1 MIIDFLKRVIRTI
14 RKDDLK
20 KILNTD
26 IAISD
31 KMSYAIALWTKLY
44 KNHADWLNED
54 TKSLNLPSSIATELA
69 RLVTV
74 EMKSEIS
81 GSIRA
86 DYLNEQYMRILP
98 DLRNVTEYACAKGG
112 IILKPYI
119 SGEGINVDYV
129 QADSFIPTC
138 FDSSGDITGAVFMD
152 KKYKGNKIYTRLE
165 YHRFEKSKYVIDN
178 RVYVSTSE
186 SDIGKRTSLKEV
198 EEWADLS
205 PTASIDGLDKPLFAY
220 FKMPMAN
227 PIDGASHIGVS
238 VYAKAIE
245 LIKQAD
251 IQFSRL
257 LWEFESGER
266 ALYVDDMALKRDSTT
281 GKYEIPNKRLYRM
294 LNSDESLFEDW
305 TPTLREENIISGLNT
320 ILRKIEFN
328 VGLAYGTL
336 SDVNYA
342 DKTAEEIRSSKER
355 SYVHVCDIQNA
366 LKTALSD
373 LIYAMDVLATLY
385 SLAPQGEY
393 DISFEFDDSIVA
405 DRRVEFTEKMQ
416 LVSAGIMQA
425 WEFRVWYFG
434 EDEETAKANAAKDE
448 GVPEV

>member
-1 MIIDFLKRVIRTI
+1 
-14 RKDDLK
+14 
-20 KILNTD
+20 
-26 IAISD
+26 
-31 KMSYAIALWTKLY
+31 
-44 KNHADWLNED
+44 
-54 TKSLNLPSSIATELA
+54 
-69 RLVTV
+69 
-74 EMKSEIS
+74 
-81 GSIRA
+81 
-86 DYLNEQYMRILP
+86 
-98 DLRNVTEYACAKGG
+98 
-112 IILKPYI
+112 
-119 SGEGINVDYV
+119 
-129 QADSFIPTC
+129 
-138 FDSSGDITGAVFMD
+138 
-152 KKYKGNKIYTRLE
+152 
-165 YHRFEKSKYVIDN
+165 
-178 RVYVSTSE
+178 
-186 SDIGKRTSLKEV
+186 
-198 EEWADLS
+198 
-205 PTASIDGLDKPLFAY
+205 
-220 FKMPMAN
+220 MPMAN

-294 LNSDESLFEDW
+294 LNADESLFEDW

-425 WEFRVWYFG
+425 WEFRMWYFG
-434 EDEETAKANAAKDE
+434 EDEKTMKEYPKYDNARIS
-448 GVPEV
+448 

>member
-26 IAISD
+26 VAISD
-31 KMSYAIALWTKLY
+31 KMSYCIALWTKLY
-44 KNHADWLNED
+44 QDHADWIDED
-54 TKSLNLPSSIATELA
+54 TKSLNLPSAIAAELA

-74 EMKSEIS
+74 EMKTEIS
-81 GSIRA
+81 GSKRA
-86 DYLNEQYMRILP
+86 DFLNEQYRKILP
-98 DLRNVTEYACAKGG
+98 DIRNIVEYACAKGG

-119 SGEGINVDYV
+119 SGGGINVDYI
-129 QADSFIPTC
+129 QADSFIPTA
-138 FDSSGDITGAVFMD
+138 FDSSGNITGAVFSD

-165 YHRFEKSKYVIDN
+165 YHRFEGGKYMIDN
-178 RVYVSTSE
+178 RAYVSTSE
-186 SDIGKRTSLKEV
+186 SDIGKRTALTDV
-198 EEWADLS
+198 EEWSDLS

-227 PIDGASHIGVS
+227 PIDGASHVGIS

-266 ALYVDDMALKRDSTT
+266 ALYVDEMAIRKNSTT
-281 GKYEIPNKRLYRM
+281 GKLEIPNKRLYR
-294 LNSDESLFEDW
+294 LLDEDERLFKDW
-305 TPTLREENIISGLNT
+305 TPTLREENIVSGLNT
-320 ILRKIEFN
+320 ILRKIEFA

-355 SYVHVCDIQNA
+355 SYVHVCNIQHS
-366 LKTALSD
+366 LQTALGD
-373 LIYAMDVLATLY
+373 LIHSMDVLATLY
-385 SLAPQGEY
+385 SLAPKGEY
-393 DISFEFDDSIVA
+393 DTSFEFDDSIVA

-416 LVSAGIMQA
+416 LVSSGIMQA
-425 WEFRVWYFG
+425 WEFRMWYFG
-434 EDEETAKANAAKDE
+434 EDEDTARAKAANDE